1 DAPGG
6 AAKKGV
12 RPARRRA
19 TARALLGAYRVRARR
34 ACGVVGCHRAT
45 FYYRAKR
52 RDPTPLRM
60 RLRELAAARPR
71 FGYRRLTILLRR
83 EGWPGNHKRGYRVYG
98 EGQRPGRTQRRRE
111 TGSPPRGGAPPP
123 ARPKERGGPEL
134 TAEPPED

>member
-83 EGWPGNHKRGYRVYG
+83 EGWPVNHKRVYRLYG
-98 EGQRPGRTQRRRE
+98 EGQLAGRAKRRRE
-111 TGSPPRGGAPPP
+111 RASPLRGGATRP
-123 ARPKERGGPEL
+123 ARPPEPRGMGFLP
-134 TAEPPED
+134 A